1 MACCARMPCG
11 HATCEE
17 VEKMRTADWI
27 VIALGALVSAIGY
40 SFLPMNW
47 AWFVLGFGV
56 AHIILGAL
64 DLVFRTEAR
73 AGN

>member
-1 MACCARMPCG
+1 
-11 HATCEE
+11 
-17 VEKMRTADWI
+17 MRTADWI